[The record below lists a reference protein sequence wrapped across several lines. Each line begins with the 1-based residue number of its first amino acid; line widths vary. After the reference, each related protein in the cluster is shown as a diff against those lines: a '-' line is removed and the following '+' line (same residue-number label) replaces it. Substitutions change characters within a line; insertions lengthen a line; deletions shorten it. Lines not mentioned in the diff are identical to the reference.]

1 MYDPTLIGP
10 YAVLDLLGEG
20 GAGTVYLARKGESGQ
35 LVALKAVHV
44 AVDASQKDQAQV
56 RREIFAMERLRHPN
70 VVRLLDAGYDGEWLY
85 YAMEHCEKGTL
96 ERVLEEGSRPV
107 LGVALDLAMGATR
120 GIEHLHGHKIIHRDL
135 KPANILMS
143 NDGTPKISDLGVA
156 RLPGD
161 PDTPEGVRIGTPRY
175 MAPEVRAGQEATE
188 ASDIFQLGLILYR
201 LVTGIEFHKAHK
213 TSGFTKGAV
222 SSNFMAPSRFN
233 ESATR
238 EVDALILDCLHP
250 EPEGRPKSA
259 VELISRLQAAKG
271 A

>member
-1 MYDPTLIGP
+1 VYDPTIIGP
-10 YAVLDLLGEG
+10 YSVLDLLGEG
-20 GAGTVYLARKGESGQ
+20 GAGTVYLARKGDAGP

-85 YAMEHCEKGTL
+85 YAMEHCERGTL
-96 ERVLEEGSRPV
+96 DRVLEEQSRPN
-107 LGVALDLAMGATR
+107 LAAAIELAMGATR
-120 GIEHLHGHKIIHRDL
+120 GIEHLHQHQIIHRDL
-135 KPANILMS
+135 KPANILMTNES
-143 NDGTPKISDLGVA
+143 VPKICDLGVA

-161 PDTPEGVRIGTPRY
+161 PVTPEGVRIGTPRY

-188 ASDIFQLGLILYR
+188 TSDIFQLGLILYR

-222 SSNFMAPSRFN
+222 SANFMAQSRFN
-233 ESATR
+233 ESATN
-238 EVDALILDCLHP
+238 EVDSLILDCLHP
-250 EPEGRPKSA
+250 EPVGRPQNA
-259 VELISRLQAAKG
+259 TELLARLQAVKVA
-271 A
+271 